1 LDINP
6 SGAHKGTRHGG
17 GSTITLRS
25 PWIVARR
32 SRDELSEVSYPSR
45 RWHRAA
51 AAARL
56 RLPAPHQTARARTI
70 TGVSWLAELFETN
83 RIIVLSVYG
92 QVFFVMGL
100 AVALQSRQRSELP
113 LARALA
119 WLAGFGIVHGL
130 MEWGYLFVPIQAG
143 FLPLPIIEGLL
154 VLQLLMK
161 PISFAL
167 LFQFGVELVLST
179 QDRTV
184 GARVAGR
191 PWLRL
196 VPAGAFVLWGVATVA
211 LSTTVAAGFTP
222 DPGPWLPSEEIGPA
236 VAAVGAPLAVGDV
249 TARFM
254 LALPASALVA
264 IGLRHTTRLL
274 APIAGPRVATALGAA
289 AIAFLVYAVVGGLVP
304 MPAPFPP
311 ASVLNGQVVLDT
323 LGVPIEV
330 FRSIT
335 GLAIAVAVIRSLELF
350 EQETDRAL
358 ADARRRELLLRE
370 RERIGRDLHDGI
382 IQSIY
387 AAGLHLEQAAND
399 ADAAPTA
406 TRDRIGTVMGELNR
420 ITGDIRSTI
429 FDLRSGELET
439 RDAEAIVLAVADELQ
454 AHTLVTLDIGSDGIY
469 RPRLQPEQAEQLHH
483 LVTEAFS
490 NILRHAHASRVE
502 VHMSCTQRRFTL
514 DIRDD
519 GTGFDPDAPMARGR
533 RGRAQG
539 LANIRRR
546 AELLDA
552 DLRIESAPG
561 RGTRLSLTMPVAT
574 ARRSI

>member
-1 LDINP
+1 
-6 SGAHKGTRHGG
+6 
-17 GSTITLRS
+17 
-25 PWIVARR
+25 
-32 SRDELSEVSYPSR
+32 
-45 RWHRAA
+45 
-51 AAARL
+51 
-56 RLPAPHQTARARTI
+56 
-70 TGVSWLAELFETN
+70 
-83 RIIVLSVYG
+83 
-92 QVFFVMGL
+92 
-100 AVALQSRQRSELP
+100 
-113 LARALA
+113 
-119 WLAGFGIVHGL
+119 
-130 MEWGYLFVPIQAG
+130 
-143 FLPLPIIEGLL
+143 
-154 VLQLLMK
+154 
-161 PISFAL
+161 
-167 LFQFGVELVLST
+167 
-179 QDRTV
+179 
-184 GARVAGR
+184 
-191 PWLRL
+191 
-196 VPAGAFVLWGVATVA
+196 
-211 LSTTVAAGFTP
+211 
-222 DPGPWLPSEEIGPA
+222 
-236 VAAVGAPLAVGDV
+236 
-249 TARFM
+249 
-254 LALPASALVA
+254 
-264 IGLRHTTRLL
+264 
-274 APIAGPRVATALGAA
+274 
-289 AIAFLVYAVVGGLVP
+289 